1 MMVQQHRTGGETAPD
16 TAADE
21 TYVPLEQA
29 FLKLKTPGEVTRFLK
44 DICTPAE
51 IEALH
56 QRWLVAQMLDERKL
70 SYREIH
76 EASGASL
83 TTVTRVARFLFQ
95 EDHRGYDL
103 VLTRAKRKK

>member
-1 MMVQQHRTGGETAPD
+1 MVQHYKSSDD
-16 TAADE
+16 TASGTAAE
-21 TYVPLEQA
+21 ENYVSLEQA
-29 FLKLKTPGEVTRFLK
+29 FLKLKAPDEVTRFLK

-76 EASGASL
+76 EVSGASL

-95 EDHRGYDL
+95 EDHHGYDL
-103 VLTRAKRKK
+103 ILTRAKRKK